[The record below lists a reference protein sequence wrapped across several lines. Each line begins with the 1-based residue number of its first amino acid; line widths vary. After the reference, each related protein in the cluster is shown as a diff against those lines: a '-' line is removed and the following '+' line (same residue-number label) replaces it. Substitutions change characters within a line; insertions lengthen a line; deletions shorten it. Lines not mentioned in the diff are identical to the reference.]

1 MKTPSF
7 FSEHPWMTFFL
18 GLAVVDGVVAI
29 ARGYPPRLGDV
40 PQMHKVPLL
49 PIHYGS
55 DDSRSAA
62 VGGSFAPH
70 VRGTYK

>member
-1 MKTPSF
+1 MKAPSF

-29 ARGYPPRLGDV
+29 VRGYPPRLGDV
-40 PQMHKVPLL
+40 PQLRKVPLL

-55 DDSRSAA
+55 DAA
-62 VGGSFAPH
+62 RTPSQDVSFVPH
-70 VRGTYK
+70 ARGTYK